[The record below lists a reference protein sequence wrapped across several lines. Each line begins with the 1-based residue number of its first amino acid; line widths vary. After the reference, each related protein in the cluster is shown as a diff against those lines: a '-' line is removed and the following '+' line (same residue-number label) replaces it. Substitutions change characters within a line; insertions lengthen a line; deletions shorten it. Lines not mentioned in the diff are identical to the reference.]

1 MTMRISKDRYYFTCT
16 LEKRARAAMLVK
28 CVKSISRK
36 EQDVRYEVLYY
47 EWVVFA
53 PILTSRVTDRDRD
66 AELER

>member
-1 MTMRISKDRYYFTCT
+1 MTMRISKDRHYFTCT

-47 EWVVFA
+47 EWVVLLQSLQVVLQTE
-53 PILTSRVTDRDRD
+53 IDMQS
-66 AELER
+66 